1 MPSIQQSDLH
11 VLVVDDHE
19 LTRLSLKL
27 ILEKQPNLKLIGS
40 ASNGQEAIEIVKHH
54 QPDVVIIDWNM
65 PVMDGLTASEHIK
78 AINPQIQII
87 AHSSCEE
94 SQRQIIV
101 KHPHIDG
108 ICRKEVP
115 NDYLIKMVNQLGQN
129 ALSNCQAQL
138 VTSISSN
145 DH

>member
-11 VLVVDDHE
+11 ILVVDDHE
-19 LTRLSLKL
+19 LTCLSLKL

-40 ASNGQEAIEIVKHH
+40 ASNGQEAIEIVKRH
-54 QPDVVIIDWNM
+54 QPDVVIIDWHM

-94 SQRQIIV
+94 AQRQVIV
-101 KHPHIDG
+101 KNPYIDG
-108 ICRKEVP
+108 VCRKEVP

-129 ALSNCQAQL
+129 ALRNCQPQL
-138 VTSISSN
+138 VTSANSHS
-145 DH
+145 H